1 MVQISNIISQQQ
13 LTCLCSLNYA
23 KDRYYAKFLC
33 KHLGTGV
40 AQTTRMA
47 QLLQKLLRKKL
58 CTDVI
63 QTKNMAEM
71 LQKLLR
77 NNLRADAAQTA
88 GMIEIL
94 HEIMQ

>member
-1 MVQISNIISQQQ
+1 
-13 LTCLCSLNYA
+13 
-23 KDRYYAKFLC
+23 
-33 KHLGTGV
+33 
-40 AQTTRMA
+40 
-47 QLLQKLLRKKL
+47 
-58 CTDVI
+58 
-63 QTKNMAEM
+63 M

>member
-1 MVQISNIISQQQ
+1 
-13 LTCLCSLNYA
+13 
-23 KDRYYAKFLC
+23 
-33 KHLGTGV
+33 
-40 AQTTRMA
+40 MA

-88 GMIEIL
+88 GMFAT
-94 HEIMQ
+94 QA